1 MLGDVPVSTRKFCFP
16 RTPPIW
22 PAANTKKPFRSVIE
36 MPARGIEPACAPGV
50 SFMFRPSAIA
60 VSSNNPANA
69 VPSAFFTITL
79 AARSLFGSPE
89 PTRPAGHLKRLRMDS
104 G

>member
-1 MLGDVPVSTRKFCFP
+1 
-16 RTPPIW
+16 
-22 PAANTKKPFRSVIE
+22 
-36 MPARGIEPACAPGV
+36 
-50 SFMFRPSAIA
+50 MFRLSAIA